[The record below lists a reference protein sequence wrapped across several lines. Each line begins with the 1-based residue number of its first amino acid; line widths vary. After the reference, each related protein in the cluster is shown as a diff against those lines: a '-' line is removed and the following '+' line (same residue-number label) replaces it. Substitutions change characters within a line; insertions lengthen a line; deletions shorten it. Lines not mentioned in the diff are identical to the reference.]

1 MINSVKVFFADLK
14 ATSKYLWYVVRF
26 LIYTLFVYIAFQ
38 LMSIASTVGNTV
50 GFLLICAVAIIGV
63 IRTYRAI
70 KNFVTKH
77 FS

>member
-1 MINSVKVFFADLK
+1 MIKSLKQFFADLK

-26 LIYTLFVYIAFQ
+26 LIYCVFIYIAMQ

-50 GFLLICAVAIIGV
+50 GFLLMCSVAIIGV
-63 IRTYRAI
+63 IRTFRLV
-70 KNFVTKH
+70 KNFITKH

>member
-1 MINSVKVFFADLK
+1 MINSVKQFFADVK

-63 IRTYRAI
+63 IRTYRVV
-70 KNFVTKH
+70 KNFIVKH
-77 FS
+77 LN

>member
-1 MINSVKVFFADLK
+1 MINSVKQFFADVK

-50 GFLLICAVAIIGV
+50 GFLLICVVVIIGA
-63 IRTYRAI
+63 IRTYRVV
-70 KNFVTKH
+70 KNFIIKH
-77 FS
+77 LN

>member
-1 MINSVKVFFADLK
+1 MINSLKQLIADVK

-50 GFLLICAVAIIGV
+50 GFLLICVVVIIGA
-63 IRTYRAI
+63 IRTYRVV
-70 KNFVTKH
+70 KNFIIKH
-77 FS
+77 LN